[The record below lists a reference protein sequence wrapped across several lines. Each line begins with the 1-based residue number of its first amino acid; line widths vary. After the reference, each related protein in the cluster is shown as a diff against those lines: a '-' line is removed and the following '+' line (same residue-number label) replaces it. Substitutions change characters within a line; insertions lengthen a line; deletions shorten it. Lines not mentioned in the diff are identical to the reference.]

1 MEIISG
7 KTLMFIVLRD
17 GTGYLQAVLN
27 DKLCQTYNAVLLSP
41 ESTVTLYGV
50 IKEVPEGQSA
60 PGGHELICDYW
71 ELVGQAPA
79 GGIENVLN
87 QVFIALI
94 QWFSTFY

>member
-1 MEIISG
+1 MLLLFSG

-50 IKEVPEGQSA
+50 VKKVPEGQSA

-71 ELVGQAPA
+71 ELVGLAPA
-79 GGIENVLN
+79 GGIDTVLN
-87 QVFIALI
+87 QVGKKELK
-94 QWFSTFY
+94 